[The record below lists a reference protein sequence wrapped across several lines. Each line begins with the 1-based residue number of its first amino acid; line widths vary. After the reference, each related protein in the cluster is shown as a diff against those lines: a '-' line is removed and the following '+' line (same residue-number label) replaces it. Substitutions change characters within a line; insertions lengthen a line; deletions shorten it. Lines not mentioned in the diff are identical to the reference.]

1 MADDGE
7 ITIEGAYTGS
17 TKFRLYTVTF
27 FGTPISVTV
36 TSNPSAVSKWVRKT
50 VFFHRR
56 RREPMVV
63 GTGVQW
69 TAFHGSS
76 SPAQTLHLCVGTRC
90 LIFQLYRADRVPLS
104 LRKFL
109 YHTGNTFVG
118 LWNGSDQRKLYES
131 EHVVGIH
138 DLLDLRKYAE
148 ADDGRSLRGASA
160 EDIVRETLGYEG
172 VRLEKEISLSD
183 WGRRDL
189 GRDQVMQ
196 ACVDAYVSFRIGRDL
211 RAWEL

>member
-1 MADDGE
+1 MSEFGLWNG
-7 ITIEGAYTGS
+7 IP
-17 TKFRLYTVTF
+17 RL
-27 FGTPISVTV
+27 
-36 TSNPSAVSKWVRKT
+36 
-50 VFFHRR
+50 H
-56 RREPMVV
+56 
-63 GTGVQW
+63 
-69 TAFHGSS
+69 

-160 EDIVRETLGYEG
+160 EEIVRKVLGYEG

-189 GRDQVMQ
+189 ERDQVMQ
-196 ACVDAYVSFRIGRDL
+196 ACVVLMLTFLFGLGEIC
-211 RAWEL
+211 ELGSSELKMETNWR